1 MALYCGIDLHSNNH
15 VVVVI
20 DENDQRLEE
29 RRIGND
35 VSLTLSLLA
44 PYLDRLVAI
53 AVESTFNWY
62 WLVDGLQAA
71 GFRVELVNPA
81 GIKQYEGL
89 KYTDDRYDAFWLA
102 HLMRLGLLKT
112 GYIYPRE
119 QRAIRDLLRRRMQLV
134 RTGSRQLICVQSQ
147 IWRSTGI
154 RLSCNQLKKSDV
166 TLELPDEATQ
176 LGVDSHLRVYRT
188 IAQEIAQLEQKVMA
202 QIKPKD
208 DYDIL
213 TSMTGVGPIL
223 GTTILLETGDIT
235 RFKQVGH
242 YASYCRCVKS
252 EKTSNGKKKGEGN
265 AKSGNKYLSWA
276 FSEAAHFAVRYE
288 PLAKRFYERKRHR
301 TNGIVAI
308 RAVAHKLARAAYYM
322 LRDQTR
328 FDATRLFAS

>member
-1 MALYCGIDLHSNNH
+1 MTLYCGIDLHSNNH
-15 VVVVI
+15 LVAVI
-20 DENDQRLEE
+20 DENDNRLEE
-29 RRIGND
+29 RRLGND
-35 VSLTLSLLA
+35 LSLTLALLA
-44 PYLDRLVAI
+44 PYREELAGI

-62 WLVDGLQAA
+62 WLVDGLQEA
-71 GFRVELVNPA
+71 GYRVELVNPA

-89 KYTDDRYDAFWLA
+89 KYSDDRYDAFWLA

-119 QRAIRDLLRRRMQLV
+119 HRAIRDVLRRRMQLV
-134 RTGSRQLICVQSQ
+134 RTASRQLICAQSQ

-154 RLSCNQLKKSDV
+154 RISCQQLKKPDFVV
-166 TLELPDEATQ
+166 TLPDAATRQ
-176 LGVDSHLRVYRT
+176 ATDSHLQVYRA
-188 IAQEIAQLEQKVMA
+188 IRLEIERLERLVMEDVKA
-202 QIKPKD
+202 KPPFRV
-208 DYDIL
+208 I

-223 GTTILLETGDIT
+223 GTTILLETGDIG

-288 PLAKRFYERKRHR
+288 PLAKRFYERKRR
-301 TNGIVAI
+301 KTNGIIAI

-322 LRDQTR
+322 LRDGVP
-328 FDATRLFAS
+328 FDAERLFAS